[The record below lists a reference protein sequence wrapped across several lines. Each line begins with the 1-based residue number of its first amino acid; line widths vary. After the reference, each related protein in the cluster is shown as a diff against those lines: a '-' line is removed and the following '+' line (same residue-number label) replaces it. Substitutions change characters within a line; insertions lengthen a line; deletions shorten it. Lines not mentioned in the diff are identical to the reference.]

1 MKTSKIIFITFFGI
15 IGLFLLSLL
24 IQTDPEK
31 RGNKELRE
39 MNREAVSL
47 PKFSH
52 LIVQGDFPFTL
63 LKGNADSIKFGYAR
77 DLQLIKPI
85 YFMKG
90 DTLIVDPI
98 PNNKGYYIEVL
109 CTQLKSITLEGARL
123 DIQEINFSALKIE
136 GSKSEISL
144 NNMVSIDS
152 ATIQLKEGS
161 RLWCNDSQFKFLQL
175 NIQNSNV
182 EINVDFIEDMK
193 AELRDSSELSAG
205 KVLHS
210 DVKTDET
217 SRYYSR

>member
-24 IQTDPEK
+24 IQTNPEK

-52 LIVQGDFPFTL
+52 LIVHGDFPFTL

-77 DLQLIKPI
+77 DLQLIQPI
-85 YFMKG
+85 YFLKG

-109 CTQLKSITLEGARL
+109 CSRLKSITLEGARL
-123 DIQEINFSALKIE
+123 DIQEINFSALRID
-136 GSKSEISL
+136 GRKSEISL

-152 ATIQLKEGS
+152 AIIQLRDSS
-161 RLWCNDSQFKFLQL
+161 RLWCNDSKIKLLQ
-175 NIQNSNV
+175 IIMQNSNAEFNIEV
-182 EINVDFIEDMK
+182 IEDMK
-193 AELRDSSELSAG
+193 AELRDSSELSVG